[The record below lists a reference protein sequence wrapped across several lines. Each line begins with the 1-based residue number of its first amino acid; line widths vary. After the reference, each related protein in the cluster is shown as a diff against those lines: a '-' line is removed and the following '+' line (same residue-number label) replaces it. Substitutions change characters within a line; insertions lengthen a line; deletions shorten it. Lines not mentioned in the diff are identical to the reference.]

1 MKSLTKFLYINVKRK
16 KIERDALKDNIKLD
30 LKQVRHDD
38 VVWKFWAQ
46 DIDFVTCLCER
57 CN

>member
-1 MKSLTKFLYINVKRK
+1 MKRLTKFQYIKVKEK

-46 DIDFVTCLCER
+46 DIDFVTCLCES

>member
-1 MKSLTKFLYINVKRK
+1 MKRLTKFQYIKVKEK

-38 VVWKFWAQ
+38 VV
-46 DIDFVTCLCER
+46 
-57 CN
+57 